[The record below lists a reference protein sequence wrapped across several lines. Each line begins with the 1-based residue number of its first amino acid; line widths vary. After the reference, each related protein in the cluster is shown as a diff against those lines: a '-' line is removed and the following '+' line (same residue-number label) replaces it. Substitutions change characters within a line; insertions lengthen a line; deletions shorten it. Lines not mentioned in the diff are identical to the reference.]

1 MIEIAAA
8 LSGAALFG
16 GVVLG
21 IWALQPRPERT
32 GPRRRLTSRR
42 TKLSRGRLLLLVAGV
57 VLGLVLAMV
66 SGWLV
71 LIVAVPAAALA
82 LPALFDDTNRR
93 RIVQLDALQEWTRSL
108 SNVLT
113 IGTGLEQAI
122 IGTVRTSPAPL
133 QKPLHRLGARLRGR
147 WRTEEALRAFAD
159 ELDRSVADVGDF
171 VVASLISANRLGSGG
186 VTTMLTQLAD
196 SVTER
201 VRANQ
206 QIEDDR
212 VKVTTTTRWVTL
224 ITAGMVLALSLVG
237 TWNEPYRGFPGQLI
251 LTALLALY
259 GLVLWW
265 MRRMVRAPEPA
276 RLYGEAA
283 RAGVVR

>member
-21 IWALQPRPERT
+21 IWALQPRPEQT

-82 LPALFDDTNRR
+82 LPALFDNTNRR

-113 IGTGLEQAI
+113 VGTGLEQAI
-122 IGTVRTSPAPL
+122 ISTVRTSPAPL
-133 QKPLHRLGARLRGR
+133 QEPLHRLAARLRGR

-159 ELDRSVADVGDF
+159 DLDRSVADVGDF

-265 MRRMVRAPEPA
+265 MRRMVRTPEPA
-276 RLYGEAA
+276 RLYGEDA